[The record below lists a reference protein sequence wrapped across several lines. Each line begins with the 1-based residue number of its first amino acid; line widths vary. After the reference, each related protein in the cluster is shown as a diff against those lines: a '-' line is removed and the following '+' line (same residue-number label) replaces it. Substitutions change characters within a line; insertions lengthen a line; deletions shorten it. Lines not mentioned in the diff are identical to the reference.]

1 MVVLYLDINLF
12 LIVVSP
18 QLEQKGKLQRPIAK
32 DVSEESCISLLNV
45 PFFGGE
51 FLFFSYL
58 FFSLQLL
65 PPDASDI
72 RLLRGHKLPITCLV
86 ITSDEKYIFSASKD
100 CSIIKCE

>member
-58 FFSLQLL
+58 FFFSSAFATRCFRHQTVKGAQTSNHL
-65 PPDASDI
+65 PGHH
-72 RLLRGHKLPITCLV
+72 LR
-86 ITSDEKYIFSASKD
+86 
-100 CSIIKCE
+100 